1 MAFLRKRLIAER
13 TRRNPCKRTTLASAN
28 WAGSA
33 GLQGLKSIQLRLLE
47 GHWGGELATAIARSD
62 QVLIDGGLHS
72 GSACRPDVTDVP
84 FSRAAQTIVTGRTM
98 RKTSAPFHA
107 APFAKFGAV
116 VGATPDLPT
125 VGTLA
130 IRTLRKLGHPGTSC
144 RSRGRLCG
152 GIKCASSEGTR
163 RLAVPM
169 QLGNATGR
177 KGTSLVRSYA
187 GTVL

>member
-1 MAFLRKRLIAER
+1 MAPIVEMLTDSK
-13 TRRNPCKRTTLASAN
+13 
-28 WAGSA
+28 
-33 GLQGLKSIQLRLLE
+33 
-47 GHWGGELATAIARSD
+47 SD
-62 QVLIDGGLHS
+62 QVLVNGGLHS

-84 FSRAAQTIVTGRTM
+84 FSRPAQIVVTGRTM
-98 RKTSAPFHA
+98 SKTSAPFHA

-125 VGTLA
+125 VSTLA
-130 IRTLRKLGHPGTSC
+130 IRTLRKLGHPGTPC

-177 KGTSLVRSYA
+177 KGITAIGAQPFL
-187 GTVL
+187 